1 MIKKLFLL
9 ALCSLTIFVA
19 HADDKIPP
27 TLTNFRVENSNKN
40 RVYFDSNELITGST
54 TFGFT
59 ISGKTISGL
68 YISNGSLSGHYFT
81 VSSAFTFWDNNTIR
95 YEGVLKGTPSNL
107 VDVDNNALADFT
119 LTYIQNDI
127 TEPIASTN
135 RYVTTSATGSGD
147 GTSEAKAWTLNQATS
162 MALAGQTIWVKAGNY
177 GDIELVIS
185 SKSGTATSPIKFIGY
200 TSSIGDISDNILDSF
215 DYVNTAYANTFINHN
230 KFPVIRGKNRDAT
243 GLLINSS
250 NYFIFKN
257 IQIEKFYKNVL
268 IYGASNGIIF
278 DNITTANANKGIDDN
293 EGSNFFSGSTLTA
306 SRIRFIRSLSFDGS
320 GQNLR
325 LIGSNCLVKDSK
337 FYAGIVGQWISQPY
351 DQRAT
356 DYYVSFFGG
365 SDNIITNN
373 DAYRVGKLTHGGHAY
388 GIKAI
393 SNCSFNL
400 FDNNRAYNV
409 GETYYVA
416 YDDAHDNVFKNN
428 YFIGQTDRIVPL

>member
-1 MIKKLFLL
+1 MFHAAVFLL

-162 MALAGQTIWVKAGNY
+162 FLLKVELLLALLNLL
-177 GDIELVIS
+177 DIRLQLVIL
-185 SKSGTATSPIKFIGY
+185 AI
-200 TSSIGDISDNILDSF
+200 
-215 DYVNTAYANTFINHN
+215 TF
-230 KFPVIRGKNRDAT
+230 
-243 GLLINSS
+243 
-250 NYFIFKN
+250 
-257 IQIEKFYKNVL
+257 
-268 IYGASNGIIF
+268 
-278 DNITTANANKGIDDN
+278 
-293 EGSNFFSGSTLTA
+293 
-306 SRIRFIRSLSFDGS
+306 
-320 GQNLR
+320 
-325 LIGSNCLVKDSK
+325 
-337 FYAGIVGQWISQPY
+337 
-351 DQRAT
+351 
-356 DYYVSFFGG
+356 
-365 SDNIITNN
+365 
-373 DAYRVGKLTHGGHAY
+373 
-388 GIKAI
+388 
-393 SNCSFNL
+393 
-400 FDNNRAYNV
+400 
-409 GETYYVA
+409 
-416 YDDAHDNVFKNN
+416 
-428 YFIGQTDRIVPL
+428 